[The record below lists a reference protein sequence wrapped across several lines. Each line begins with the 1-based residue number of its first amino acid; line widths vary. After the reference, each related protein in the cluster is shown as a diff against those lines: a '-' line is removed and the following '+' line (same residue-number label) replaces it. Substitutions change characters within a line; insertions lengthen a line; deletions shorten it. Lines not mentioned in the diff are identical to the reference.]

1 MSQKRKLL
9 SNSLSLLINKLT
21 QGISTFVL
29 SAAIGRT
36 LGAYSLG
43 QYLLAISYY
52 YIFVNIASQGFRTLF
67 TRELAREPE
76 KTPVYLVSG
85 TVLQFFFSII
95 GYVAMVI
102 VVYLLPYS
110 ADTSLI
116 CYITGLTI
124 VPFALSNITEAI
136 FQAQEK
142 MHLIA
147 ISTVPIYILRLLA
160 MIWVMQLH
168 YGIEYVAGILV
179 FSESLILVIE
189 WLLIINITKP
199 KWQIQRDFIWD
210 TIKRA
215 RTFFAIE
222 GIGIVASKID
232 ILILSL
238 LGSEFLIGLYG
249 VVIQLMQPFM
259 IISTSLTSAAFP
271 AISKAVYL
279 GKEMQRQEAENLLKS
294 LLCMALPFSL
304 GLVFFGKELLLLIY
318 NDPSFTQVT
327 LVLSIMSLT
336 VITSSFSRVF
346 SYVLIANGF
355 EKFNLLEV
363 TITTAV
369 GPLLGVLLISQYKLM
384 GAALMCLAMS
394 FTNVSILM
402 YAVYSRIFQLR
413 LWQFMRRP
421 LLISVLMSIVFL
433 ILKNIN
439 LNFLWTL
446 SISILVYS
454 ALVGLL
460 VMREFGVFSSVWQK
474 FLRKG

>member
-1 MSQKRKLL
+1 
-9 SNSLSLLINKLT
+9 
-21 QGISTFVL
+21 
-29 SAAIGRT
+29 
-36 LGAYSLG
+36 
-43 QYLLAISYY
+43 
-52 YIFVNIASQGFRTLF
+52 
-67 TRELAREPE
+67 
-76 KTPVYLVSG
+76 
-85 TVLQFFFSII
+85 
-95 GYVAMVI
+95 
-102 VVYLLPYS
+102 
-110 ADTSLI
+110 
-116 CYITGLTI
+116 
-124 VPFALSNITEAI
+124 
-136 FQAQEK
+136 
-142 MHLIA
+142 
-147 ISTVPIYILRLLA
+147 
-160 MIWVMQLH
+160 
-168 YGIEYVAGILV
+168 
-179 FSESLILVIE
+179 
-189 WLLIINITKP
+189 
-199 KWQIQRDFIWD
+199 
-210 TIKRA
+210 
-215 RTFFAIE
+215 
-222 GIGIVASKID
+222 VASKID

-460 VMREFGVFSSVWQK
+460 VMREFGGFSSVWQK

>member
-1 MSQKRKLL
+1 MSQKRKLFSNYL
-9 SNSLSLLINKLT
+9 SMLINKLT

-29 SAAIGRT
+29 TAAIGRT
-36 LGAYSLG
+36 LGADSLG
-43 QYLLAISYY
+43 QYLLALSYY

-67 TRELAREPE
+67 TREIAREPE
-76 KTPVYLVSG
+76 KTPVYLVNG
-85 TVLQFFFSII
+85 TLLQFVFSIF

-110 ADTSLI
+110 ADTTLI

-124 VPFALSNITEAI
+124 IPFALSNITEAI

-168 YGIEYVAGILV
+168 YGIGYVAGILV

-189 WLLIINITKP
+189 WLLITRITKP
-199 KWQIQRDFIWD
+199 QWQIQRDFIWN
-210 TIKRA
+210 TIERA

-259 IISTSLTSAAFP
+259 ILSTSLISAAFP

-279 GKEMQRQEAENLLKS
+279 GKERQRQEAENLLKS
-294 LLCMALPFSL
+294 LLCMALPFSV

-318 NDPSFTQVT
+318 NNPSFTQVS
-327 LVLSIMSLT
+327 LVLSLMSIT

-355 EKFNLLEV
+355 EKLNLLEV
-363 TITTAV
+363 TITTAI
-369 GPLLGVLLISQYKLM
+369 GPLVGVVLISQYKLL
-384 GAALMCLAMS
+384 GAALMCLTMS

-402 YAVYSRIFQLR
+402 YAVYSRIVQLR
-413 LWQFMRRP
+413 LWQFMRLP
-421 LLISVLMSIVFL
+421 LIITVLMSIVFL
-433 ILKNIN
+433 VLKNTN

-446 SISILVYS
+446 SISLFVYS
-454 ALVGLL
+454 VLAGLL
-460 VMREFGVFSSVWQK
+460 VIREFGGFSSVWQK
-474 FLRKG
+474 LLKQG